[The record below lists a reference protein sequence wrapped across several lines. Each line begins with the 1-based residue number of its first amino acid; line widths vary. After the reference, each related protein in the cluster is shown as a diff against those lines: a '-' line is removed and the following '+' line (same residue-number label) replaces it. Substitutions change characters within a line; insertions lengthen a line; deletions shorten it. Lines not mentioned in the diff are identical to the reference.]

1 MVHGDYG
8 WNSPVDLE
16 VEIESSMSRGK
27 PQLTGWDAV
36 TAVTSINPDFTAH
49 MISSKRV
56 GDRVRVVFRFA
67 ALKSKGGFVYA
78 PLEITT
84 NTGSAR
90 FFVAATVA
98 P

>member
-1 MVHGDYG
+1 
-8 WNSPVDLE
+8 
-16 VEIESSMSRGK
+16 
-27 PQLTGWDAV
+27 
-36 TAVTSINPDFTAH
+36 